1 VVFVGEEPPGL
12 KVLFHPHLFLELEH
26 MAGFQVCLGM
36 NREVLITLC
45 GLAFATL
52 FAFAIAAALMIR

>member
-1 VVFVGEEPPGL
+1 
-12 KVLFHPHLFLELEH
+12 
-26 MAGFQVCLGM
+26 M

-52 FAFAIAAALMIR
+52 FAFAIAAALMIK